1 MNFQEGSGCR
11 KVVGSI
17 PSDQEV
23 IMGSK
28 SGTRFCFFLFL
39 SKVSLHKYL
48 MGGNG
53 VAKLIFLTKIDLK
66 LRKL

>member
-1 MNFQEGSGCR
+1 MILLIR
-11 KVVGSI
+11 AVVEEHSPGKG
-17 PSDQEV
+17 EV
-23 IMGSK
+23 MGSCP
-28 SGTRFCFFLFL
+28 TRFCFFLFL